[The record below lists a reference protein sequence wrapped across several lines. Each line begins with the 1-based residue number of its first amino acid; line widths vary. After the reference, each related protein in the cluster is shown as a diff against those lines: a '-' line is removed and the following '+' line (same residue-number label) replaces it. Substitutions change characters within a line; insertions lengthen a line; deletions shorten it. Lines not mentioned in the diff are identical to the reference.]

1 LAEGAIP
8 IVAMST
14 AAVLERYGGQ
24 LQVSGTLL
32 KPITASSLAAAS
44 ERYR

>member
-1 LAEGAIP
+1 
-8 IVAMST
+8 MST
-14 AAVLERYGGQ
+14 AAVLERYGEQ

-32 KPITASSLAAAS
+32 KPITNQTLQQAL